1 MTQEKRQPR
10 KGTSS
15 KSAERRSQPKQA
27 SRSRNPIGSKARTVK
42 ASRKPAQEEP
52 ASQTAPSSTVSSP
65 SDDFHARVAIRA
77 YELYERRGGHHG
89 QDLDDWLEAERQ
101 IRAESECGSA

>member
-1 MTQEKRQPR
+1 MQEKRQPR
-10 KGTSS
+10 KDTSS
-15 KSAERRSQPKQA
+15 NSAERRSRPKQA
-27 SRSRNPIGSKARTVK
+27 SKARNPVGSKPRTIK
-42 ASRKPAQEEP
+42 ASRKPAHEEP
-52 ASQTAPSSTVSSP
+52 GSQTAPSSTVSCS

-101 IRAESECGSA
+101 IRAETECG